1 MDENSISMNL
11 LAYTARWAA
20 KVRALENIQPNRIFS
35 DPWAENLAGK
45 TGRLWMAD
53 RTPES
58 TIPIVLRT
66 RYFDDF
72 LEWVTIKGGL
82 RQVVLLAAGMDTCAF
97 RLGWPNGV
105 HLFELDQAELL
116 AEKEGVL
123 RAAGVTPG
131 CTRRIIRAD
140 LTRLWGQALIEASF
154 DPGKPTAWLLE
165 GVLIYLPVETV
176 TAVIDAVSQLSA
188 SKSWLG
194 FDIVNSL
201 TLTHPLTKE
210 MAEMQARSGA
220 PWIGVMDDPP
230 GFLAERGWR
239 GSLTQAGAPDA
250 NHERWPYQVI
260 PPNMAG
266 MPHHWFVTARKLPS
280 AG

>member
-1 MDENSISMNL
+1 MDDHSIQMNL
-11 LAYTARWAA
+11 LAFTARWAA
-20 KVRALENIQPNRIFS
+20 KVRAVENIHPNRIFA

-72 LEWVTIKGGL
+72 LERVTTRGGL
-82 RQVVLLAAGMDTCAF
+82 RQVVLLAGGMDTRAF
-97 RLGWPNGV
+97 RLSWPGGV

-123 RAAGVTPG
+123 RAAGAKPG
-131 CTRRIIRAD
+131 CTRTIIRAD
-140 LTRLWGQALIEASF
+140 LTRPWDLALIEAGF
-154 DPGKPTAWLLE
+154 DPLRPTAWLLE
-165 GVLIYLPVETV
+165 GVLIYLPVDDINEILAAITR
-176 TAVIDAVSQLSA
+176 LSA
-188 SKSWLG
+188 SESWLG

-201 TLTHPLTKE
+201 TLTHPATRE
-210 MAEMQARSGA
+210 MAELQARSGA
-220 PWIGVMDDPP
+220 PWVGVMDDPLSYL
-230 GFLAERGWR
+230 GERGWR

-250 NHERWPYQVI
+250 NHERWPYPVI
-260 PPNMAG
+260 PPNMPG
-266 MPHHWFVTARKLPS
+266 MPHHWFVTAKRE
-280 AG
+280 AH